1 MEKLLTKVEHLS
13 VQRHFKLGLASHTD
27 LSKTISLIV
36 NERRGPRHYFHTYET
51 WREAG
56 KE

>member
-36 NERRGPRHYFHTYET
+36 DERRGPRHYFHTFET